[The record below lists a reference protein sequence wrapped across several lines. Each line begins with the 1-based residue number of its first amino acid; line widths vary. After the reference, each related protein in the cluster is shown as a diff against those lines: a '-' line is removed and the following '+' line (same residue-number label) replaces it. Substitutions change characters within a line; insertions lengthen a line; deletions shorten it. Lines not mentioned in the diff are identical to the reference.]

1 MICSSQTSMLPKAF
15 LPKQALQMH
24 LLVWARHNAQLHSHV
39 ACHTSLLPSFL
50 EVQQSSAVFHGC
62 N

>member
-1 MICSSQTSMLPKAF
+1 MLPKVF